1 MPKHSLNKPN
11 EVRGDRTIEKGRLT
25 FTSGDSAM
33 IQRLEL
39 DRVAGRTSTVWLL
52 AADPLQD
59 VAGTIESVELIS
71 TGRPQCWRVV
81 MKAKLQK

>member
-1 MPKHSLNKPN
+1 MPRHTLNKPN
-11 EVRGDRTIEKGRLT
+11 EVRGAYTLAKGKLAFET
-25 FTSGDSAM
+25 GDAGM
-33 IQRLEL
+33 IQRIEL

-59 VAGTIESVELIS
+59 VAATIESVELIS